1 LWVVLGLYK
10 MWLHVCKA
18 TKVGAAAAKTV
29 CMYIRGNTDLLTRML
44 GWEAEFVE
52 ASARR
57 TGSTRSRNV

>member
-1 LWVVLGLYK
+1 